1 MSLLSK
7 ILIKILSPIYK
18 IKAEKIYN
26 SAEYQ
31 NTLKQIDISTKA
43 LNKYSGQL
51 KIEIEKKNKATA
63 ELKKAGVKI
72 TDSMTP
78 AEIYQSWQNW
88 RLDRQKKFQSEH
100 PDFKFSGKFF
110 NLKNKK

>member
-51 KIEIEKKNKATA
+51 KI
-63 ELKKAGVKI
+63 
-72 TDSMTP
+72 
-78 AEIYQSWQNW
+78 
-88 RLDRQKKFQSEH
+88 
-100 PDFKFSGKFF
+100 
-110 NLKNKK
+110 